1 MEDFYNAMTTYINS
15 KKPKCQHERTFHWQ
29 GWRACVECGLCIHKV
44 FSQDPYSNV
53 TGYNFTKPKE
63 ERFPKL
69 ESIMTEMINS
79 VTREKSWIMTE
90 TINLVTREKSW
101 IKSSRY
107 GWGEPLKNGLPFELS
122 DHLRE
127 LCMKCLDLELKKKVR
142 CHRRS
147 LCTAVLWEK
156 VKSLYP
162 KVMTLVEFSE
172 KVGVSVP
179 TIIKTCKKFK

>member
-15 KKPKCQHERTFHWQ
+15 KKPKCQHERTFYWQ

-44 FSQDPYSNV
+44 FCQNPYSNV
-53 TGYNFTKPKE
+53 AAHNCTVPKE
-63 ERFPKL
+63 ERFPK
-69 ESIMTEMINS
+69 IRKTMIDAINS
-79 VTREKSWIMTE
+79 VTLKK
-90 TINLVTREKSW
+90 INLNGMS
-101 IKSSRY
+101 
-107 GWGEPLKNGLPFELS
+107 GWDGPLEDGLPFELS

-162 KVMTLVEFSE
+162 DAMTLTEFSK